1 MSPAELPEEG
11 EFVIGRVSE
20 VRNHG
25 ADVELLE
32 YPGQKGFVHIS
43 EVASGWGKYIRD
55 FIREGQMVVAK
66 VTRVKPKRHIVDMSV
81 RQVSGHRKQARIREW
96 KNEQRATK
104 LIELVAS
111 DAKLEPKVLLE
122 EVSGPFRENYGTLYG
137 AFEAAVVDT
146 AIFTKMHK
154 GKWLQP
160 FLAVA
165 EANITPPFVTIEGR
179 LTLTSWAPDGVKQ
192 LTQALTAPQVQE
204 EETTLEIASDGAP
217 DYRIRVRAPDFKQAE
232 RELKQATDAV
242 LNDFRTSDGEA
253 SFERL

>member
-20 VRNHG
+20 VRHQG
-25 ADVELLE
+25 ANVDLLE

-43 EVASGWGKYIRD
+43 EVASGWVKYIRD

-66 VTRVKPKRHIVDMSV
+66 VTRVKRKRHIVDMSV

-104 LIELVAS
+104 LIELVAGE
-111 DAKLEPKVLLE
+111 AKLEPAALLE
-122 EVSGPFRENYGTLYG
+122 EVSASFRENYGTLYG
-137 AFEAAVVDT
+137 AFEAAVMEQDD
-146 AIFTKMHK
+146 FTKAYK
-154 GKWLQP
+154 GKWVKP
-160 FLAVA
+160 FLATA
-165 EANITPPFVTIEGR
+165 EANITLPFVTIEGR
-179 LTLTSWAPDGVKQ
+179 LTLSSWAPDGVEHLKR
-192 LTQALTAPQVQE
+192 ALTAPAAQE
-204 EETTLEIASDGAP
+204 EETTLEISSDGAP

-232 RELKQATDAV
+232 RELKAATDVV
-242 LNDFRTSDGEA
+242 LKAFKPSGGEA

>member
-1 MSPAELPEEG
+1 MSPAGLPEEG

-25 ADVELLE
+25 ANVELLE

-43 EVASGWGKYIRD
+43 EVASGWVKYIRD

-66 VTRVKPKRHIVDMSV
+66 VTRVKRKRHIVDMSV

-104 LIELVAS
+104 LIELVAGE
-111 DAKLEPKVLLE
+111 AKLEPEALLE
-122 EVSGPFRENYGTLYG
+122 ELAPAFRDAYGTLYG
-137 AFEAAVVDT
+137 AFEAAVVDST
-146 AIFTKMHK
+146 AFKVAHK
-154 GKWLQP
+154 GKWLKP
-160 FLAVA
+160 FLATA
-165 EANITPPFVTIEGR
+165 EVNITPPFVTIEGR
-179 LTLTSWAPDGVKQ
+179 LTLSSWAPDGVEHLQK
-192 LTQALTAPQVQE
+192 ALTAPAAQE
-204 EETTLEIASDGAP
+204 EETTLEISSDGAP

-242 LNDFRTSDGEA
+242 LKAFRPSDGEA

>member
-1 MSPAELPEEG
+1 MSPAGLPEEG

-32 YPGQKGFVHIS
+32 YPGQRGFVHIS
-43 EVASGWGKYIRD
+43 EVASGWVKYIRD

-66 VTRVKPKRHIVDMSV
+66 VTRVKRKRHIVDMSV

-111 DAKLEPKVLLE
+111 EAKLEPETLLE

-146 AIFTKMHK
+146 AEFTKAHN
-154 GKWLQP
+154 GKWVKP
-160 FLAVA
+160 FLATA

-179 LTLTSWAPDGVKQ
+179 LTLSSWAPDGVEHLRK
-192 LTQALTAPQVQE
+192 ALTAPAAQE
-204 EETTLEIASDGAP
+204 EETTLEISSDGAP

-242 LNDFRTSDGEA
+242 LKAFRPSDGKA

>member
-1 MSPAELPEEG
+1 MSPAKLPEEG

-25 ADVELLE
+25 ANVELLE
-32 YPGQKGFVHIS
+32 YSGQKGFVHIS
-43 EVASGWGKYIRD
+43 EVASGWVKYIRD

-81 RQVSGHRKQARIREW
+81 RQVSGHRKQARMREW

-104 LIELVAS
+104 LLELVAGE
-111 DAKLEPKVLLE
+111 ANLKPEALLE
-122 EVSGPFRENYGTLYG
+122 EVSEPFRENYGTLYG

-146 AIFTKMHK
+146 AGFTKAHK
-154 GKWLQP
+154 GKWVKP
-160 FLAVA
+160 FLAAA

-179 LTLTSWAPDGVKQ
+179 LALTSWAPDGVEHLRK
-192 LTQALTAPQVQE
+192 ALTAPAAQE
-204 EETTLEIASDGAP
+204 EDTTLEISSDGAP
-217 DYRIRVRAPDFKQAE
+217 DYRIRVHAPDFKQAE

-242 LNDFRTSDGEA
+242 LEGFKPSGGEA

>member
-1 MSPAELPEEG
+1 MSPAGLPEEG

-32 YPGQKGFVHIS
+32 YPGQRGFVHIS
-43 EVASGWGKYIRD
+43 EVASGWVKYIRD

-66 VTRVKPKRHIVDMSV
+66 VTRVKRKRHIVDMSV

-104 LIELVAS
+104 LLELVAGE
-111 DAKLEPKVLLE
+111 AKLKPEALLE
-122 EVSGPFRENYGTLYG
+122 EVSGSFRENYETLYG

-146 AIFTKMHK
+146 AEFTKAHN
-154 GKWLQP
+154 GKWVKP
-160 FLAVA
+160 FLATA

-179 LTLTSWAPDGVKQ
+179 LTLSSWVPDGVEHLRK
-192 LTQALTAPQVQE
+192 ALTAPAAQE
-204 EETTLEIASDGAP
+204 EETTLEISSDGAP

-242 LNDFRTSDGEA
+242 LKAFRPSDGKA